1 MKLPLQTF
9 KPDKKMLSGWY
20 MYDWANSAF
29 AVTVLAALFGPYLN
43 QAVVPSGG
51 INIPILGI
59 HGITATSLYGYTLGI
74 SAFFVLLTSPVLGAI
89 ADVTS
94 AKKKYMMGFCY
105 AGSAATLMMVS
116 VGPGDVWVALILFFA
131 ANVAFVS
138 ANVFYDA
145 FLPHIAPPELQDEI
159 SGKGYAYGYA
169 GGGILFI
176 FHLLLVQF
184 HESLGIPDAG
194 MAVRL
199 ALGSVGLWW
208 GGFSLLTFARLREPQ
223 VAPVKKSAR
232 EIIALGFERISVV
245 VRKVSTTKH
254 LLLFLLAFM
263 VYNDGIQTV
272 IAMATIYGSE
282 ELKFDTLTLMGCLL
296 MVQIVGILGARLFSA
311 IARKWETKTALQ
323 ISLFVW
329 AGIVIYAF
337 FMTRP
342 LEFWVLGGVVGLV
355 LGGSQALS
363 RSYYSKMVPPAASA
377 EFFGFFSVFE
387 KFSAIGGPFVFA
399 LIRQTTGSARFSIL
413 SLIAFFVI
421 GIVLLAMVNT
431 REAQKEKAIL
441 EECVEFAT

>member
-1 MKLPLQTF
+1 
-9 KPDKKMLSGWY
+9 
-20 MYDWANSAF
+20 
-29 AVTVLAALFGPYLN
+29 
-43 QAVVPSGG
+43 
-51 INIPILGI
+51 
-59 HGITATSLYGYTLGI
+59 
-74 SAFFVLLTSPVLGAI
+74 
-89 ADVTS
+89 
-94 AKKKYMMGFCY
+94 
-105 AGSAATLMMVS
+105 
-116 VGPGDVWVALILFFA
+116 
-131 ANVAFVS
+131 
-138 ANVFYDA
+138 
-145 FLPHIAPPELQDEI
+145 
-159 SGKGYAYGYA
+159 
-169 GGGILFI
+169 
-176 FHLLLVQF
+176 
-184 HESLGIPDAG
+184 
-194 MAVRL
+194 
-199 ALGSVGLWW
+199 
-208 GGFSLLTFARLREPQ
+208 
-223 VAPVKKSAR
+223 
-232 EIIALGFERISVV
+232 
-245 VRKVSTTKH
+245 
-254 LLLFLLAFM
+254 
-263 VYNDGIQTV
+263 
-272 IAMATIYGSE
+272 
-282 ELKFDTLTLMGCLL
+282 